1 MQYRVRHNTRFRY
14 SSPVSESV
22 MKLRMCPP
30 DQGTQRCLEFK
41 MTLDPAVPL
50 NTYQDHLDNRI
61 HLFDIPTY
69 HRQLDI
75 LIESLVAIDAM
86 PPLPESLDMGGWA
99 AVDEATRTEDFW
111 EFLLP
116 TPLTQP
122 TPQLRTLAEE
132 IGADRSQDPLS
143 VLRRINS
150 GIYHGF
156 QYVPDST
163 QVDSPIDHALAQ
175 RQGVCQDFTH
185 IMLALVRSLGIPCRY
200 VSGYLFHRTGGESQ
214 DRSAVDAMHAWVE
227 AYLPPL
233 GWVGFDPTN
242 DMSARERHIRVA
254 VGRDYVDVAPTRGVF
269 KGKAE
274 SELSV
279 AVQVYEANIVLP
291 PEPLHEVMPFSPQA
305 VAIMEAEWE
314 ALLHQ
319 QQQQQQQ

>member
-14 SSPVSESV
+14 STPVSESV
-22 MKLRMCPP
+22 MKLRMCPS
-30 DQGTQRCLEFK
+30 DLGSQRCLEFQ
-41 MTLDPAVPL
+41 MTLDPSARL
-50 NTYQDHLDNRI
+50 SNYQDHLANRI
-61 HLFDIPTY
+61 HLFDIPTP

-75 LIESLVAIDAM
+75 LIESLVSIDPM
-86 PPLPESLDMGGWA
+86 PPLPENLDIGEWA

-122 TPQLRTLAEE
+122 TSLLRTLAEE
-132 IGADRSQDPLS
+132 LGADRGLDPMS
-143 VLRRINS
+143 VLHRINT
-150 GIYHGF
+150 GIYRSF
-156 QYVPDST
+156 QYMPDST
-163 QVDSPIDHALAQ
+163 QVDSPIDHALSQ

-200 VSGYLFHRTGGESQ
+200 VSGYLFHRKEGESQ

-242 DMSARERHIRVA
+242 NMPARERHIRVA
-254 VGRDYVDVAPTRGVF
+254 VGRDYADVAPTRGVF
-269 KGKAE
+269 KGNAE

-279 AVQVYEANIVLP
+279 AVQVYEAHVTLP
-291 PEPLHEVMPFSPQA
+291 PEPLHQVMPFSPQA
-305 VAIMEAEWE
+305 AAALDAEWE
-314 ALLHQ
+314 LLMQ
-319 QQQQQQQ
+319 QQQQQQ